1 MDNTLQ
7 VPFAGGSG
15 SIVMNISKKID
26 SVVMK
31 FGGSSVANPEKI
43 KNAARRIVEKKK
55 KGNNVVVVVSAPGDM
70 TDDLIG
76 MADKITQ
83 DAPDRE
89 MDMLL
94 ATGEQVSIAL
104 LSMAIHSLGVGAVSL
119 TGAQAGIYADGDH
132 TRARIIQIRPSKI
145 FEELGKGR
153 VVIVAGFQGI
163 NPNQDITTLGRGGS
177 DLTAVAL
184 AASLGSKSCEIYTD
198 VKGVYTTDPRLV
210 SDARKLGTISY
221 DEMLEMAGAG
231 SQVMQARSIEV
242 AKKFNVE
249 LQVRSTFSEE
259 EGTWIV
265 KEVPKMEQVVVSG
278 IAFDKNQAKLSILD
292 VEDQP
297 GVAAKIFGAMAEAKV
312 NVDMIIQS
320 AARDRANDISFTISR
335 SDIRKATPLLEK
347 VRKELRGR
355 GILCE
360 ERVAKV
366 AIVGVGMRSHPGVAA
381 KMFQTLAKEKINI
394 EMISTSEIKVSC
406 VVKEQDLERA
416 VKALHKAFALGAPK
430 KRK

>member
-1 MDNTLQ
+1 MFTKDGSLIMD
-7 VPFAGGSG
+7 P
-15 SIVMNISKKID
+15 KKVD

-31 FGGSSVANPEKI
+31 FGGSSVADAEKI
-43 KNAARRIVEKKK
+43 KNVARRIVDKKK

-70 TDDLIG
+70 TDDLIE
-76 MADKITQ
+76 MADKLTQ
-83 DAPDRE
+83 DPPERE

-104 LSMAIHSLGVGAVSL
+104 LSMAIHAMGVDAVSL
-119 TGAQAGIYADGDH
+119 TGPQAGIFADANH
-132 TRARIIQIRPSKI
+132 TRARITQIKPSKI
-145 FEELGKGR
+145 FEELSKGR

-198 VKGVYTTDPRLV
+198 VKGVYTTDPRVV
-210 SDARKLGTISY
+210 SGARKLNRLSY
-221 DEMLEMAGAG
+221 DEMYEMAGAG

-249 LQVRSTFSEE
+249 LHVRSTFSQD

-265 KEVPKMEQVVVSG
+265 KEVSKMEEVVVSG

-292 VEDQP
+292 VQDHP
-297 GVAAKIFGAMAEAKV
+297 GVAGKIFGALAEAKI

-335 SDIRKATPLLEK
+335 NDIRKATPILEK
-347 VRKELRGR
+347 VRKDLGAR

-381 KMFQTLAKEKINI
+381 KMFQTFAKERINI

-406 VVKEQDLERA
+406 VVKEQDLDRA
-416 VKALHKAFALGAPK
+416 VKALHKAFSLEK
-430 KRK
+430 KKK